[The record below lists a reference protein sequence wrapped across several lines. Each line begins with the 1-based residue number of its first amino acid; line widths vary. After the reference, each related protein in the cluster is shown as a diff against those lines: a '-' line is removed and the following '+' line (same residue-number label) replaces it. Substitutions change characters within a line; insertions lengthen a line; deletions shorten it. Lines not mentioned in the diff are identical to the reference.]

1 MIRLQIEGS
10 VFDLGQCFVEYGA
23 EIRRELEPILV
34 RHAKAE
40 FEPSTFV
47 HIWGDRIA
55 SFWPDGD
62 NLIVVETIVFSAPGW
77 EGPLTHIEV
86 INAKKR
92 REYEPL
98 WERDEFPPAFGW
110 PTPRFLQARA
120 DREDN
125 IQVLR
130 SMNHSLL
137 ARSARTA
144 EPLP

>member
-1 MIRLQIEGS
+1 MARLQIEGA
-10 VFDLGQCFVEYGA
+10 VFELGQCFVEYGV

-34 RHAKAE
+34 HHARAE
-40 FEPSTFV
+40 FKPSTFV

-77 EGPLTHIEV
+77 KGPLTHIEV
-86 INAKKR
+86 INTEKR

-98 WERDEFPPAFGW
+98 GERDEFPPALGW
-110 PTPRFLQARA
+110 PSPRFLRAWA

-125 IQVLR
+125 IRVLR

-137 ARSARTA
+137 ASSARTG
-144 EPLP
+144 E